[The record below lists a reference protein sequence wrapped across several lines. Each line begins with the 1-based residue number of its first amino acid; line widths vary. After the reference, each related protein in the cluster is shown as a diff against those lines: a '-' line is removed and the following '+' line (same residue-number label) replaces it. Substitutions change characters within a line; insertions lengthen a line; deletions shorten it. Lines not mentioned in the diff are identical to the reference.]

1 MAADR
6 DRSVEPAQS
15 DVVKLQ
21 LRRLALES
29 VLLYRQIRSLVL
41 SIHPVRLSAVCAAQV
56 RGRIQLDR

>member
-15 DVVKLQ
+15 DIVKLQ

-29 VLLYRQIRSLVL
+29 VLPYRQIRSLG
-41 SIHPVRLSAVCAAQV
+41 AA
-56 RGRIQLDR
+56 GKLASSWKGSPG